1 MKGVPDIS
9 PDISLKSVAN
19 SRFPPSEEESSGR
32 RVRMFSL
39 TGRQVMASVS
49 KEGINMTGS
58 KSFKKII
65 FALALL
71 TLLLLIPYWV
81 FDEETKILDD
91 NTRRSLPGQ
100 FIKLSDG
107 YVHYE
112 LSGPDD
118 GPVAV
123 LVHGIST
130 PYFVW
135 DDTQPALAKAGFK
148 VLRYD
153 LYGRGF
159 SDRPNVTYDEQLFDR
174 QLLEL
179 LSALKINKPVD
190 LVGSSMGGALAV
202 IFAARHPENVRRL
215 VLIAPAG
222 YPVKIP
228 VAGQIGRLPLVGDY
242 MMYAFG
248 NPILSGLIKNN
259 FSKSDKVSAFSEK
272 FGEQTQ
278 YAGFK
283 RALQSTLRN
292 FNLDNQK
299 TAFEAVGKQG
309 RQVMLIWG
317 REDKIVP
324 FSNNEMVRAAI
335 RDADFHALDA
345 TGHIPHYESP
355 ERVNPLM
362 VDFMKR

>member
-1 MKGVPDIS
+1 
-9 PDISLKSVAN
+9 
-19 SRFPPSEEESSGR
+19 
-32 RVRMFSL
+32 
-39 TGRQVMASVS
+39 
-49 KEGINMTGS
+49 MTGS
-58 KSFKKII
+58 KSLKII
-65 FALALL
+65 FVLAIII
-71 TLLLLIPYWV
+71 LLLLIPYWI
-81 FDEETKILDD
+81 FDEEIKTLDD
-91 NTRRSLPGQ
+91 NIRRGLPGQ

-123 LVHGIST
+123 LIHGIST

-135 DDTQPALAKAGFK
+135 DDTRPSLIKAGFK

-159 SDRPNVTYDEQLFDR
+159 SDRPDVTYNEELFDR

-179 LSALKINKPVD
+179 LSALKISKPVD
-190 LVGSSMGGALAV
+190 LVGASMGGAIAV
-202 IFAARHPENVRRL
+202 IFAARHQENVRKL

-222 YPVKIP
+222 YPVKVP
-228 VAGQIGRLPLVGDY
+228 VAGRIGRLPVVGDY

-248 NPILSGLIKNN
+248 NPIMSGLIKNN
-259 FSKSDKVSAFSEK
+259 FFKADKLSAFSDN
-272 FGEQTQ
+272 FRQQTQ

-292 FNLDNQK
+292 FNLDDQK

-335 RDADFHALDA
+335 RDVEFHALDA
-345 TGHIPHYESP
+345 AGHTLHYEAP